1 MAKKDK
7 HGTVVVWPDG
17 DLCRRVVL
25 DGVEVTL
32 ERRSGVWCVSGEER
46 LASEAR
52 LLDVLGQPN
61 EALGRARGVVAALN
75 ADLVRPDQVSGL
87 ARRLASGWGRG
98 WRGYGR
104 VGVDERDALAV
115 ACAHLDV
122 VEGVW
127 EFVCWV
133 LAKRLEWSLR
143 RVAWVPPGRHAWL
156 GATCWEFDTALDRRL
171 GAAFF
176 AAMAAHPDQRFGDLV
191 VATDPGADP
200 GRLADLVR
208 CGDENLR
215 DLLAVNPST
224 PLGTLEALSCGTAHD
239 YAEVC
244 VRLRVLQ
251 NPSTPPDLIA
261 QAAVARTTTPLWQHW
276 WRRTTADALQRSW
289 AIVHPR
295 CPSSLLRDLTS
306 HSDPAVRAT
315 VAGSRRA
322 PARVLEALAPSLDAD
337 VRAAVAA
344 NPNTPQAL
352 LERAAADPH
361 RSVRAGAAANP
372 NTPQALLERLAA
384 DPVVSVRRAT
394 AANPAAA
401 PAVLRSLC
409 DDADIGVAVV
419 AARNP
424 SAERDSMAPVVAR
437 FAHDSRWW
445 VRAVAA
451 ELPDTPAELLGRLA
465 ADTDREVRRTVATIT
480 RTPPEALERI
490 AARARSENDHDM
502 LLTLLGNRSVEGDLR
517 TRVAE
522 KYIEL
527 AGPPPQQFMTPA
539 DRRRWATR

>member
-1 MAKKDK
+1 MTRRDK
-7 HGTVVVWPDG
+7 HGTAVIWPDG

-32 ERRSGVWCVSGEER
+32 ERRDGVWVVVGEER

-52 LLDVLGQPN
+52 LLDVLDQPN
-61 EALGRARGVVAALN
+61 EALERARGVVAALN

-87 ARRLASGWGRG
+87 ARRLASGWTRG
-98 WRGYGR
+98 SHGYGR
-104 VGVDERDALAV
+104 LRVDERDALAV

-127 EFVCWV
+127 DFVCWV

-156 GATCWEFDTALDRRL
+156 GATCWEFDTALDRCL
-171 GAAFF
+171 GAEFF
-176 AAMAAHPDQRFGDLV
+176 AAMAAHPDQRFRDLV
-191 VATDPGADP
+191 VATDPAADP
-200 GRLADLVR
+200 QQLADLVR

-215 DLLAVNPST
+215 DLIAVNPST
-224 PLGTLEALSCGTAHD
+224 PVDTLEALSRHAAHD

-261 QAAVARTTTPLWQHW
+261 QAAVARTTIPLWERR

-289 AIVHPR
+289 AILHPR

-344 NPNTPQAL
+344 NPNTPQVL

-361 RSVRAGAAANP
+361 RSVRAAAASNP
-372 NTPQALLERLAA
+372 NTPRVLLERLAA
-384 DPVVSVRRAT
+384 DPVAMVRRAA

-401 PAVLRSLC
+401 PGVLRALC
-409 DDADIGVAVV
+409 DDADIGVAV
-419 AARNP
+419 AAAQNP
-424 SAERDSMAPVVAR
+424 GTERGSMAPVVVR
-437 FAHDSRWW
+437 LAHHSSWW
-445 VRAVAA
+445 ARAVAA
-451 ELPDTPAELLGRLA
+451 ELPDTPTELLARLA
-465 ADTDREVRRTVATIT
+465 ADTDRDVRRTVATIT
-480 RTPPEALERI
+480 RTPPDALERI

-502 LLTLLGNRSVEGDLR
+502 LLTLLGNRSVDGELR
-517 TRVAE
+517 DRVAE
-522 KYIEL
+522 ECIEL
-527 AGPPPQQFMTPA
+527 AGPPPQQSMTPTE
-539 DRRRWATR
+539 RRRWATR

>member
-1 MAKKDK
+1 MARRDK
-7 HGTVVVWPDG
+7 RGTVVVWPDG

-25 DGVEVTL
+25 DGVEVAL
-32 ERRSGVWCVSGEER
+32 ERRDGVWVVVGEER

-87 ARRLASGWGRG
+87 ARRLASGWAREPHS
-98 WRGYGR
+98 YGR
-104 VGVDERDALAV
+104 LGVDERDALAV

-143 RVAWVPPGRHAWL
+143 RVAWVPPGRHAWR
-156 GATCWEFDTALDRRL
+156 GAAWWEFDTALDRRL
-171 GAAFF
+171 GAEFF

-191 VATDPGADP
+191 AVTDPGADP

-224 PLGTLEALSCGTAHD
+224 PVETLEALSCRTAHD
-239 YAEVC
+239 YADVC

-251 NPSTPPDLIA
+251 NPSTPPDVIA
-261 QAAVARTTTPLWQHW
+261 QAAVARTGTRFGQRW
-276 WRRTTADALQRSW
+276 WRGTTADALQRSW
-289 AIVHPR
+289 AMLHPR

-306 HSDPAVRAT
+306 HSDPRVRAT
-315 VAGSRRA
+315 VAGSPRA
-322 PARVLEALAPSLDAD
+322 PARVLEALAPSLDAV
-337 VRAAVAA
+337 VRAAVAS
-344 NPNTPQAL
+344 NPNTPRTL

-361 RSVRAGAAANP
+361 RSVRAAAAANP

-384 DPVVSVRRAT
+384 DPVVSVRRAA

-401 PAVLRSLC
+401 PGVLRSLC

-424 SAERDSMAPVVAR
+424 STERDSMAPVVAR

-445 VRAVAA
+445 ARAVAA
-451 ELPDTPAELLGRLA
+451 ELADTPTELLCRLA

-480 RTPPEALERI
+480 RTPPDALERI

-502 LLTLLGNRSVEGDLR
+502 LLTLLGNDTVDGELR
-517 TRVAE
+517 DRVAE
-522 KYIEL
+522 ECIEL
-527 AGPPPQQFMTPA
+527 AGPPPQQYMTPT